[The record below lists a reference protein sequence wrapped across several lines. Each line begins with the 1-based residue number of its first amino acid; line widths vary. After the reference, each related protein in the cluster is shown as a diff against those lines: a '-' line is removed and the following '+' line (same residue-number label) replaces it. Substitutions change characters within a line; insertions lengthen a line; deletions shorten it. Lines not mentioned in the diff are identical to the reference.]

1 MISDLVYAVMA
12 SFRADESHMFHL
24 AYKKDVFMLNDEE
37 WDSISADKVPLGAL
51 ELRKGN
57 VIQMV
62 YDIIFGKIVM
72 NC

>member
-1 MISDLVYAVMA
+1 
-12 SFRADESHMFHL
+12 MFHL

-37 WDSISADKVPLGAL
+37 WDSIPADKVPLGAL

-62 YDIIFGKIVM
+62 YDIIYGKIVM